1 MSNPYFNSEGYA
13 DPTAY
18 EGIKNASN
26 RWLMSGYE
34 KGKRLTDYLVMAKSF
49 DEAIEKAR
57 KKNPNYSAGQR
68 CE

>member
-18 EGIKNASN
+18 EGIKNASK
-26 RWLMSGYE
+26 RWKMWGYE
-34 KGKRLTDYLVMAKSF
+34 KGEKLPDLIVAAQSF

-57 KKNPNYSAGQR
+57 KNNPNYSAGQR
-68 CE
+68 CK